1 VYRMLKFG
9 QGYVD
14 KGMEHYEAK
23 YRQDQIKWLTK
34 SAAALNLQL
43 TPFAEVVD

>member
-1 VYRMLKFG
+1 MLKFG

-23 YRQDQIKWLTK
+23 YRQDQIRWLAK
-34 SAAALNLQL
+34 SAAALAGCGKRQKTFGL
-43 TPFAEVVD
+43 AM